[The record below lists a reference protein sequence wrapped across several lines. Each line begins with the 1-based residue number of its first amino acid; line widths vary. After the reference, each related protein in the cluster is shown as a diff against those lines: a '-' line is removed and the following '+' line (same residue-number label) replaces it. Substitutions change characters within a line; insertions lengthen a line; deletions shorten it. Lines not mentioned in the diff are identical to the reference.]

1 MKKDTKIIVI
11 LVLSLIVV
19 ILLGYIVLKNTTEE
33 KVSLRPSGKVL
44 ATVNGIN
51 ISEGLITIV
60 TQGQQVPEENKKLV
74 VDELIDNFLI
84 YQEALKNGI
93 ENDTNLM
100 NQLELQKII
109 TLASKYMEKKIKDM
123 PAPTQDE
130 IDAYYNSN
138 KPNFEKNV
146 KISII
151 VLPADKG
158 YADSIY
164 NLIKSG
170 KKSFEAV
177 AKEVSLDKQTGQK
190 GGLIDSWFTYKQLT
204 SIGFANIDSIAF
216 TLKNKNDVSTPF
228 AEVNGTYNIVKL
240 VDFKPSNL
248 DEKTIKGMLTNLL
261 YSEKSK
267 SYIQAYTQKL
277 REKAKIEYK
286 FEK

>member
-248 DEKTIKGMLTNLL
+248 DENTIKGMLTNLL

>member
-1 MKKDTKIIVI
+1 MKKDTKIITI

-19 ILLGYIVLKNTTEE
+19 ILLGYIVLKNTQEE
-33 KVSLRPSGKVL
+33 KVSFIPSGKVL
-44 ATVNGIN
+44 ATVNGMN
-51 ISEGLITIV
+51 IYDGLIAIV
-60 TQGQQVPEENKKLV
+60 TQGQQVPEENKKIV
-74 VDELIDNFLI
+74 VDELIDNLLI

-93 ENDTNLM
+93 ENDTNLI

-109 TLASKYMEKKIKDM
+109 TLASKYMENKIKDL

-130 IDAYYNSN
+130 IDAYYNLN

-146 KISII
+146 KIAII

-170 KKSFEAV
+170 KKSFESI

-190 GGLIDSWFTYKQLT
+190 GGLIDSWFTFKQLT
-204 SIGFANIDSIAF
+204 SIGFTNIDSVAF
-216 TLKNKNDVSTPF
+216 SLKNKNEISTPF
-228 AEVNGTYNIVKL
+228 VEVNGTYNIVKL
-240 VDFKPSNL
+240 IDFKPSNL
-248 DEKTIKGMLTNLL
+248 DQNTIRGMLLNLL

-267 SYIQAYTQKL
+267 SYIQSYTKQL

-286 FEK
+286 FEN

>member
-1 MKKDTKIIVI
+1 MKKDTKVIII

-19 ILLGYIVLKNTTEE
+19 ILLGYIVLKNTQEE
-33 KVSLRPSGKVL
+33 KVSLKTSGKVL

-51 ISEGLITIV
+51 ISEGLVNIV
-60 TQGQQVPEENKKLV
+60 TQGQPVPEENKKLV
-74 VDELIDNFLI
+74 VDELIDNILI
-84 YQEALKNGI
+84 YHEALKSGI
-93 ENDTNLM
+93 EKDTILM
-100 NQLELQKII
+100 NQLKLQEII
-109 TLASKYMEKKIKDM
+109 TLASKYMEKKIKEM

-130 IDAYYNSN
+130 IIAYFQLN
-138 KPNFEKNV
+138 KPNFDKNV
-146 KISII
+146 KIAII

-170 KKSFEAV
+170 KKSFETV

-190 GGLIDSWFTYKQLT
+190 GGAIDTWFTFKQLT
-204 SIGFANIDSIAF
+204 SIGFANIDSVAF
-216 TLKNKNDVSTPF
+216 SLKNKGEISTPF
-228 AEVNGTYNIVKL
+228 AEINGTYNIVKL

-248 DEKTIKGMLTNLL
+248 DENTIKGMLTNLL

-267 SYIQAYTQKL
+267 SFIQAYTQQL

>member
-33 KVSLRPSGKVL
+33 KVSLRPSGKIL

-100 NQLELQKII
+100 NQLELQEII

-123 PAPTQDE
+123 PAPTKDE

-204 SIGFANIDSIAF
+204 SIGFANIDSVAF

-248 DEKTIKGMLTNLL
+248 DENTIKGMLTNLL